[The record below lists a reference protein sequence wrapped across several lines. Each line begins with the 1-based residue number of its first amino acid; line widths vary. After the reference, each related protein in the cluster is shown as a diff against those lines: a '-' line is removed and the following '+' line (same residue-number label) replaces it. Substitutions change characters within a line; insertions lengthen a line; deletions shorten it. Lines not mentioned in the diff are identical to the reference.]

1 MQLVQFFNPK
11 LEIEKLK
18 YETVAMIRQSRE
30 VFTMKSLIICYDILD
45 LTEQINRP
53 WDRVIH
59 QLKADQAA
67 FGELRTRAD
76 NLILYRD
83 PSEDR
88 VLAYQ
93 HAVARLIN
101 HWNLTKKNEHPD
113 S

>member
-1 MQLVQFFNPK
+1 MQFFNPK

-53 WDRVIH
+53 WDRVIY
-59 QLKADQAA
+59 QLKADMSA
-67 FGELRTRAD
+67 FGELKMRSE

-83 PSEDR
+83 PSEER
-88 VLAYQ
+88 VLSYQ
-93 HAVARLIN
+93 QSVARLIN
-101 HWNLTKKNEHPD
+101 HWKLSQKNEH
-113 S
+113 SHS